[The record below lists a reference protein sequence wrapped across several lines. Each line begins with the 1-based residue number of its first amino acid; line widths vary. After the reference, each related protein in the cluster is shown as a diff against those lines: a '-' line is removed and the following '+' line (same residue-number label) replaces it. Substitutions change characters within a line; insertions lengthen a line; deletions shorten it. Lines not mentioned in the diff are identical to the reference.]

1 MAKQTEK
8 EQWLSWQQ
16 ELKTFQE
23 GDLDQRQQSREA
35 DRFLLDKDGQWEEN
49 VKRNLDSQK
58 RPRYTFDQ
66 VTPVLEDIMADIED
80 MDFGAVVKPSA
91 GEATKALALVYEGMI
106 RSIEAD
112 SNATDIY
119 RNACRRN
126 IRRGFDAWIVRN
138 KYKDNYSFEQDLVI
152 EKVTN
157 AINRVWSKP
166 TSEEEDNSDCDV
178 TYVLTS
184 LTPEAYKE
192 KWPKGKA
199 ISVDDMDLGEHWD
212 EYKPEVIT
220 VAERFY
226 RKEIKK
232 EIAQL
237 TNGDVI
243 EVNDD
248 FEKVTDEL
256 AMKGVSVVK
265 NKKVKDFIFFHRVFD
280 GGGMLSEERETVF
293 DTNPVVTIYGNYE
306 HMGESSK
313 KFYSGI
319 VMKEMDYQRVFN
331 YAKSREVEE
340 GALAPREKTWMTK
353 KQAKGHEKQLAA
365 MNVSADPVQF
375 YNADPETPQPYK
387 TPPSQINPHL
397 SKLSEDMAMGIR
409 VTANVNDAM
418 RGDMA
423 GRMSEDAL
431 RMQID
436 RGTGGTRKWVNALAR
451 GIRRTSEILVR
462 TIPKVYDTKRQFMI
476 LGDDGK
482 EEMITL
488 NDEVFDNQTQK
499 MVKLNVLNQG
509 KYKVIVDAG
518 PAFANKMEA
527 GRAAL
532 LEYAAIDPSTIQTA
546 GDVILKTIDAPYV
559 DKIAERK
566 RSQMLQAGMIPES
579 QMTDEEKQMMA
590 QMAQQPQPEDPAV
603 MLERMKI
610 QEQMLSEQN
619 KAKQLD
625 IEMYKLQQKDAELM
639 MKGQSA
645 QLDNAKKAAE
655 VDKTVADTA
664 QSWANTEKISGESTG
679 QQIDNLQKVTPQ
691 VTVVTQS

>member
-1 MAKQTEK
+1 MVKQAEK
-8 EQWLSWQQ
+8 NEWLSWQQ

-23 GDLDQRQQSREA
+23 ADLDQRQQSREA
-35 DRFLLDKDGQWEEN
+35 DRFVLDKDGQWEEN
-49 VKRNLDSQK
+49 VARNLDSQK

-66 VTPVLEDIMADIED
+66 ATPVIEDIMADIED
-80 MDFGAVVKPSA
+80 MDFGAVIKPGA
-91 GEATKALALVYEGMI
+91 GEATKEIALVYEGMI

-138 KYKDNYSFEQDLVI
+138 KYKDSFSFEQDLCI
-152 EKVTN
+152 EKITN

-166 TSEEEDNSDCDV
+166 NSEQEDNSDCDV

-184 LTPEAYKE
+184 LSPEEYKDQF
-192 KWPKGKA
+192 PKGKG

-212 EYKPEVIT
+212 EYRPEVIT
-220 VAERFY
+220 IAERFY
-226 RKEIKK
+226 RKEVNK
-232 EIAQL
+232 EVVQL
-237 TNGDVI
+237 SNGDVI
-243 EVNDD
+243 EVN
-248 FEKVTDEL
+248 EKYNTVIGEL
-256 AMKGVSVVK
+256 SQQGITEV
-265 NKKVKDFIFFHRVFD
+265 NRKKAKDYVFYHRVFD
-280 GGGMLSEERETVF
+280 GGGMLTPEKETVF

-313 KFYSGI
+313 KFYSG
-319 VMKEMDYQRVFN
+319 VVLKLMDYQRVFN

-353 KQAKGHEKQLAA
+353 KQAAGHEKQLSA

-375 YNADPETPQPYK
+375 YNPDQEAPQPYK

-397 SKLSEDMAMGIR
+397 SKLSEDMSLGIR
-409 VTANVNDAM
+409 VTSNVNDAM

-423 GRMSEDAL
+423 GRMSEEAL

-451 GIRRTSEILVR
+451 GIRRTAEILVR

-482 EEMITL
+482 EEMVTL
-488 NDEVFDNQTQK
+488 NDEVWDNQTQS
-499 MVKLNVLNQG
+499 MVKLNVLNKG
-509 KYKVIVDAG
+509 KYKTIVNAG

-532 LEYAAIDPSTIQTA
+532 LEYAAIDPTTIQTA

-566 RSQMLQAGMIPES
+566 REQMLQQGLIPVS
-579 QMTDEEKQMMA
+579 QMTDEELQQMQA
-590 QMAQQPQPEDPAV
+590 QAQQPQPEDPAV

-610 QEQMLSEQN
+610 QEQILSEQN
-619 KAKQLD
+619 RSKQLE

-639 MKGQSA
+639 IKGRSS
-645 QLDNAKKAAE
+645 QLDNVKKAAE
-655 VDKTVADTA
+655 IDKTVADTA
-664 QSWANTEKISGESTG
+664 KSWADTEKTSGESTA
-679 QQIDNLQKVTPQ
+679 QQIENLQN
-691 VTVVTQS
+691 VTQQTSIMQQ